1 MKKILILANNDVGLY
16 KFRKEII
23 EELLKENEV
32 YISLPYG
39 KLVDKLISMGCKFI
53 DTPVD
58 RRGINP
64 LTDLK
69 LLNSYRKLFNKI
81 KPDLAITYTIKPNIY
96 ASLIARFKKIDYAV
110 NITGL
115 GTAFQSD
122 NLLRK
127 LIVFLYKIALKK
139 VKVVF
144 FENEENQNI
153 FINEHIV
160 SRDKTCKLNGAGVN
174 LEDYPYNEYPD
185 ENQDIRFLF
194 IGASLIARFK
204 KIDYAVNITGL
215 GTAFQSDNLLRKLI
229 VFLYKIALKKV
240 KVVFFENEENQ
251 NIFINEHIVSR
262 DKTCKLNG
270 AGVNLEDYP
279 YNEYPDENQDIR
291 FLFIGRIMKE
301 KGIDELLDA
310 AGRIKKDYPTVQFDI
325 VGPMEDNYKETIDEY
340 VNNDVINYY
349 GFQSDV
355 KPFIKQCHCFI
366 LPSYHEG
373 MANTLLESASMGR
386 PLITSNISGCKE
398 AINNN
403 GYLVKVK
410 NSDDLY
416 LKIKEFIALDYQD
429 KVILSK
435 NSRKHI
441 EEVFDK
447 RKVVKET
454 MKGLGL

>member
-1 MKKILILANNDVGLY
+1 MKKILILANNDIGLY
-16 KFRKEII
+16 KFRKELI
-23 EELLKENEV
+23 EEILKENEV

-39 KLVDKLISMGCKFI
+39 ELVEPLISLGCKFI

-64 LTDLK
+64 VTDLK
-69 LLNSYRKLFNKI
+69 LLNRYRKLFNKI
-81 KPDLAITYTIKPNIY
+81 KPDFAITYTIKPNIY
-96 ASLIARFKKIDYAV
+96 ASLIARFKKVDYAV

-115 GTAFQSD
+115 GTTFQSD

-127 LIVFLYKIALKK
+127 FIVFLYKIALKK
-139 VKVVF
+139 AKVVF
-144 FENEENQNI
+144 FENEGNQNI

-160 SRDKTCKLNGAGVN
+160 SKEKTCQLNGAGVN
-174 LEDYPYNEYPD
+174 LDDYPFIEYPD
-185 ENQDIRFLF
+185 E
-194 IGASLIARFK
+194 K
-204 KIDYAVNITGL
+204 
-215 GTAFQSDNLLRKLI
+215 
-229 VFLYKIALKKV
+229 
-240 KVVFFENEENQ
+240 
-251 NIFINEHIVSR
+251 
-262 DKTCKLNG
+262 
-270 AGVNLEDYP
+270 
-279 YNEYPDENQDIR
+279 QDIR

-301 KGIDELLDA
+301 KGIDELLEA
-310 AGRIKKDYPTVQFDI
+310 ADRIKKQYPTVQFDI
-325 VGPMEDNYKETIDEY
+325 VGPMEDNYKDIIDEY
-340 VNNDVINYY
+340 VNRDVINYY

-373 MANTLLESASMGR
+373 MANTLLESSSMGR
-386 PLITSNISGCKE
+386 PLITTNINGCKE

-410 NSDDLY
+410 DSHDLY
-416 LKIKEFIALDYQD
+416 LKIKEFIELDYQD
-429 KVILSK
+429 KVILSQ

-447 RKVVKET
+447 QKVVNET